1 VTNDLG
7 LIPLPDG
14 RQIAIA
20 VFVTDSIAREA
31 IRRQTIARSARAAYD
46 ESRGSTSPVGKQC

>member
-1 VTNDLG
+1 VRSAHRSGISNVEGGVGLATNDIG

-14 RQIAIA
+14 RRIAIA

-31 IRRQTIARSARAAYD
+31 IR
-46 ESRGSTSPVGKQC
+46 E